1 MRLHSA
7 GVAAIVT
14 MLLPL
19 LSHPGL
25 ASSGDCSEP
34 YDVLHYDITTTID
47 LDLEV
52 IYADTRITILS
63 TAAGLESVALD
74 LTTLTVDQVM
84 AGSDTL
90 GYFYED
96 PYLTVFLGQSCSIG
110 DTLEIEV
117 TYHGHPGNEGPEGTG
132 GFFFEGFPK
141 RAFQIGLDLKAA
153 QPSMGRYWFPCRDWP
168 CDRAT
173 AEFHITMHGIN
184 KKAICNGNLTSAVVD
199 STEDLVTYTWE
210 EEHPIS
216 THLMT
221 VAAGRYADLPD
232 STCPWIHHFVYP
244 SQVDDAAIHF
254 QNVAA
259 MMDAFSY
266 RYGPYPFDRFG
277 FVVVPQKEMYH
288 QTCATIESSMI
299 TPDTRNE
306 WLLANLLGN
315 QWWGCCV
322 SLEDWR
328 DLWLSRS
335 FAMYSEA
342 LFREYVDGPQAYHDY
357 VFEDNICHVIN
368 DLGYS
373 PLYDPL
379 FPYER
384 TIFEKGSCVLHML
397 RYVVG
402 ESLFFDALRDYRQTY
417 EYGTATTGDFQ
428 AVVETVAGRALD
440 WFFSEWVYD
449 IRWPVYRYAWEARS
463 VVGGYAVDLV
473 IDQVQEA
480 GPTFTMPM
488 EILVQQASGDTLVQV
503 WVDEAH
509 EEFSI
514 ATGDEPTGIV
524 LDPDRWLLME
534 SEEVPYAD
542 VLAAPEGFQTAALE
556 ASPNPSGD
564 VFRLRYSVPARQHMC
579 IEIYDVRGRSVC
591 GLLDGPVN
599 AGTHE
604 IVWTGLTGTGS
615 RLAPGSY
622 FCHLSTADGGVT
634 RRLLLLR

>member
-1 MRLHSA
+1 MRLHMA
-7 GVAAIVT
+7 GVAALMV
-14 MLLPL
+14 MLLIL
-19 LSHPGL
+19 LPHPGL
-25 ASSGDCSEP
+25 ASSSDCSEP
-34 YDVLHYDITTTID
+34 YDVLHYDIAMTIE
-47 LDLEV
+47 LDPEL
-52 IYADTRITILS
+52 IHGDTRIALLS
-63 TAAGLESVALD
+63 MAAGLDSVTLD
-74 LTTLTVDQVM
+74 LTALTVDR
-84 AGSDTL
+84 ALADGDTL
-90 GYFYED
+90 AYRYDD
-96 PYLTVFLGQSCSIG
+96 PGLTVYLGQSYDAG

-117 TYHGHPGNEGPEGTG
+117 VYHGHPGNEGPEGTG

-173 AEFHITMHGIN
+173 AEFHVTVPGTS
-184 KKAICNGNLTSAVVD
+184 KKAICNGNLTSVVVD
-199 STEDLVTYTWE
+199 STGDLVTYTWK

-232 STCPWIHHFVYP
+232 STYPWIHHFVYP
-244 SQVDDAAIHF
+244 SQVDDAAVHF
-254 QNVAA
+254 QHIAA

-266 RYGPYPFDRFG
+266 RYGPYPFDGFG
-277 FVVVPQKEMYH
+277 FVVVPQREMFH

-306 WLLANLLGN
+306 WLLANLLGH

-322 SLEDWR
+322 SQWDWR

-379 FPYER
+379 FPHER

-402 ESLFFDALRDYRQTY
+402 DSLFFEALRTYRRTY
-417 EYGTATTGDFQ
+417 EYGTATTADFQ
-428 AVVETVAGRALD
+428 DVVEAVAGLDLD
-440 WFFSEWVYD
+440 WFFDEWVYD
-449 IRWPVYRYAWEARS
+449 IRWPVYRYAWGAHSGE
-463 VVGGYAVDLV
+463 GGYAAGLV

-488 EILVQQASGDTLVQV
+488 DILIQRVSGDTLVQV

-509 EEFSI
+509 EEFLI

-534 SEEVPYAD
+534 SGEVPYAGLFPAPGGLHTV
-542 VLAAPEGFQTAALE
+542 VLQV
-556 ASPNPSGD
+556 SPNPSGD
-564 VFRLRYSVPARQHMC
+564 IFRIGYSVPTRQNVR
-579 IEIYDVRGRSVC
+579 IAIFDVTGRSLS
-591 GLLDGPVN
+591 GLLDGPVD
-599 AGTHE
+599 AGTYE
-604 IVWTGLTGTGS
+604 IIWTGVTDAGS

-622 FCHLSTADGGVT
+622 FCNLSTADGSVT